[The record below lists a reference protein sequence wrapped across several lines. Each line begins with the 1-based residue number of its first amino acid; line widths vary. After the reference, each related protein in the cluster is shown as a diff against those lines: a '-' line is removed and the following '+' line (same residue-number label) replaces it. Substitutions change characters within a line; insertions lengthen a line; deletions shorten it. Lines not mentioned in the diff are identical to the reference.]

1 MYSTCIHCHAPL
13 GANEAIELCPIGR
26 RLAFDAHRGR
36 LWIVC
41 ARCREW
47 NLTPIEE
54 RWEAIEDC
62 ERRFRGTTL
71 RASTDNVGLA
81 RLSDGTELLRIG
93 EPLKP
98 EMAGWRYGAQFRRR
112 RRAAVASI
120 VGYTAP
126 LYAVN
131 ILFDA
136 QMLSVGLSAFGV
148 VLGVGAIVY
157 RIRSRWHP
165 RVALADGRVIQLTIN
180 DIMNVQL
187 EPTEDA
193 WSLRWRRRDAPA
205 NLTGATAERALRS
218 ILATVNDRGGR
229 DDQIRGSLEVLDRS
243 GGRDRYITGLA
254 RAWHANGAVG
264 IHELSPDLRLA
275 LEMALHEETERR
287 AMEGELATLEAEW
300 RLAEEIAAIADNLF
314 APRNPTESP
323 AAVSSERG
331 ST

>member
-1 MYSTCIHCHAPL
+1 
-13 GANEAIELCPIGR
+13 
-26 RLAFDAHRGR
+26 
-36 LWIVC
+36 
-41 ARCREW
+41 
-47 NLTPIEE
+47 
-54 RWEAIEDC
+54 
-62 ERRFRGTTL
+62 
-71 RASTDNVGLA
+71 
-81 RLSDGTELLRIG
+81 
-93 EPLKP
+93 
-98 EMAGWRYGAQFRRR
+98 
-112 RRAAVASI
+112 
-120 VGYTAP
+120 
-126 LYAVN
+126 
-131 ILFDA
+131 
-136 QMLSVGLSAFGV
+136 
-148 VLGVGAIVY
+148 
-157 RIRSRWHP
+157 
-165 RVALADGRVIQLTIN
+165 
-180 DIMNVQL
+180 MNVQL

-193 WSLRWRRRDAPA
+193 WSLRWRRRDAPG